1 MVYETVPV
9 AVLEEVITSLMFVPV
24 PGLEPVTLDW
34 VLVHDMVELGTLLT
48 KPIETA
54 SPLQI
59 EGAESVVLKMGTG
72 FTKIVPVALAPEHP
86 AELE

>member
-34 VLVHDMVELGTLLT
+34 VLVHDMVELGVLLAN
-48 KPIETA
+48 PIETA

-59 EGAESVVLKMGTG
+59 EGDESVVLKMGTG

>member
-1 MVYETVPV
+1 MPV

-59 EGAESVVLKMGTG
+59 EGDESVVLKVGTG
-72 FTKIVPVALAPEHP
+72 FTKMVPVALTPEHP
-86 AELE
+86 AALE

>member
-1 MVYETVPV
+1 MYETVPV
-9 AVLEEVITSLMFVPV
+9 AVLEEVITSLIFVPV

-34 VLVHDMVELGTLLT
+34 VLIHDMVELGALLA

-59 EGAESVVLKMGTG
+59 EGEASVLLKMGTG
-72 FTKIVPVALAPEHP
+72 FTKMVPVALAPEHP
-86 AELE
+86 AALE